1 MSLQSLVSVHDLLF
15 FLLEFLFGDGVRVIE
30 LVEEVEAFDLT
41 IEVLE
46 ILIVVLGDL
55 REWRGT

>member
-1 MSLQSLVSVHDLLF
+1 MSLQSLVSVHDLLL
-15 FLLEFLFGDGVRVIE
+15 FLLEFLFGDGVRVVE

-41 IEVLE
+41 IKVLE
-46 ILIVVLGDL
+46 ILIVVLSDL